1 MAEAQEMQAAQAAA
15 EATAAPELDVIA
27 PVLSLESL
35 EKIEDPAKPEI
46 TEKDVE
52 EFRMKSFTEDEM
64 KQINDFS
71 EKIDLH
77 DSNVIIT
84 YGAGAQKRLSD
95 FSEQALEQVRARDM
109 DQIGQTLSSLVADL
123 KADPTESKGIFSFF
137 KKGEKEA
144 ERIKAHYS
152 KVETNIESITK
163 VLEKHQET
171 LLKDV
176 AVQERLFENNKAY
189 FKELTMYIAA
199 GRIALDKAY
208 NEELP
213 ALKAKA
219 AESGLAEDA
228 QEANDFAGLCE
239 RFEKKLYDLEL
250 TRAICLQNAP
260 QIRLVQTNA
269 VILSDKIQSTL
280 VNTLPLWKN
289 QMVIA
294 LGMAHSKEA
303 IKAQQAVTNATNEIL
318 SENAEMLHQSTV
330 EIATE
335 NERGVVDIET
345 LQHTNEE
352 LIATLDD
359 LIRIQD
365 EGREKRKNAEIE
377 LTNIENQLRERLTQ
391 AGSVKA

>member
-1 MAEAQEMQAAQAAA
+1 MAEV
-15 EATAAPELDVIA
+15 EAKAMELEVPKTDVNDVIT

-35 EKIEDPAKPEI
+35 EQIQDPAV
-46 TEKDVE
+46 EKIDQKDAE
-52 EFRMKSFTEDEM
+52 EFRMKQFTEEEM

-77 DSNVIIT
+77 DSNLIIT
-84 YGAGAQKRLSD
+84 YGAGAQKRLAD
-95 FSEQALEQVRARDM
+95 FSETALEHVRNKDI
-109 DQIGQTLSSLVADL
+109 DEIGETVSQLVADL
-123 KADPTESKGIFSFF
+123 KVDPTESKGI
-137 KKGEKEA
+137 KGLFNKGASQAEK
-144 ERIKAHYS
+144 IKAHYS
-152 KVETNIESITK
+152 KVETNVDTIARS
-163 VLEKHQET
+163 LEKHQET

-176 AVQERLFENNKAY
+176 AVMERLFENNKAY

-199 GRIALDKAY
+199 GRIALDKAL

-213 ALKAKA
+213 ALRAKA
-219 AESGLAEDA
+219 AETGLAEDA
-228 QEANDFAGLCE
+228 QAANDYASMCE

-269 VILSDKIQSTL
+269 VVLSDKIHSTL

-303 IKAQQAVTNATNEIL
+303 IKAQQMVSNTTNEIL
-318 SENAEMLHQSTV
+318 KKNAEMLHTSTV
-330 EIATE
+330 EIAEE
-335 NERGVVDIET
+335 NERGIVDIET

-365 EGREKRKNAEIE
+365 EGRQKRRDAELE
-377 LTNIENQLRERLTQ
+377 LTSIEQTLKERLTQ
-391 AGSVKA
+391 AGSMRV